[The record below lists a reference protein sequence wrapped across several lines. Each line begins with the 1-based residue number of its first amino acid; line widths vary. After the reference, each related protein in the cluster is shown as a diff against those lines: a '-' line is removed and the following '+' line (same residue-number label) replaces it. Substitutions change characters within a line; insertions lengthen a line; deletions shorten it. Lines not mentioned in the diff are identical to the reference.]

1 MGSPYKT
8 SQLNKE
14 KANRITRKW
23 MKRSGQYKKG
33 KIIPPDEFYASM
45 GGQGFKGLAKAVKSI
60 IIDELHSI
68 EQKLSKKA
76 KVTKYAD
83 SKKLKQKKKN

>member
-14 KANRITRKW
+14 KANRIARKW
-23 MKRSGQYKKG
+23 MKRTQKG
-33 KIIPPDEFYASM
+33 MRIDDFIAQEVM
-45 GGQGFKGLAKAVKSI
+45 GQGFTGMKNMVKAMI
-60 IIDELHSI
+60 GGTGAAI

-76 KVTKYAD
+76 KVTKYSD
-83 SKKLKQKKKN
+83 SKKVKQKKKN

>member
-14 KANRITRKW
+14 KANRIARKW
-23 MKRSGQYKKG
+23 MNRTQKG
-33 KIIPPDEFYASM
+33 MRIDDFIAQEVV
-45 GGQGFKGLAKAVKSI
+45 GQGFTGIKNMVKAMI
-60 IIDELHSI
+60 GGAGHSI
-68 EQKLSKKA
+68 EQKLSKKV

-83 SKKLKQKKKN
+83 SKKLKQKKKK

>member
-14 KANRITRKW
+14 KANRIARKW
-23 MKRSGQYKKG
+23 MNRTQKG
-33 KIIPPDEFYASM
+33 MRINDFIAQEVV
-45 GGQGFKGLAKAVKSI
+45 GQGFTGIKNMVKAMI
-60 IIDELHSI
+60 GGAGHSI
-68 EQKLSKKA
+68 EKKLSKKL

-83 SKKLKQKKKN
+83 SKKLKQKKKK

>member
-14 KANRITRKW
+14 KANRIAKKW
-23 MKRSGQYKKG
+23 MNRTQKG
-33 KIIPPDEFYASM
+33 MKIDDFIAQEVA
-45 GGQGFKGLAKAVKSI
+45 GQGFTGIKNMVKAMIGGVGYG
-60 IIDELHSI
+60 I
-68 EQKLSKKA
+68 EKKLMKKA

-83 SKKLKQKKKN
+83 SKKLKQKKNK

>member
-14 KANRITRKW
+14 KANRIARKW
-23 MKRSGQYKKG
+23 MNRTQKG
-33 KIIPPDEFYASM
+33 MRINDFIAQEVV
-45 GGQGFKGLAKAVKSI
+45 GQGFTGIKNMVKAMI
-60 IIDELHSI
+60 GGAGHSI
-68 EQKLSKKA
+68 EQKLSKKV

-83 SKKLKQKKKN
+83 SKKLKQKKKK